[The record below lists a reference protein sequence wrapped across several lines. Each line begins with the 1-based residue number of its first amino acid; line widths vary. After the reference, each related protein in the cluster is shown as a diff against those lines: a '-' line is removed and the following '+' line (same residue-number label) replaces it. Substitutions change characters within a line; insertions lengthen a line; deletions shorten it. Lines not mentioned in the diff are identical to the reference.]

1 MSDRG
6 FTERFIQGNWHHL
19 TGTGNRRNKSW
30 SQTATTRRALQSY
43 LPVAMRNLI
52 QIFCPNLPDFNCS
65 SISAQ
70 FTCHHIIY
78 SSAPCMQ
85 RPLCSATSICP
96 TSFCIWLTHVRLI
109 SIIVINIAFL
119 PVPRPD
125 ATRQRGYNQARNILR
140 GLVGLSFFGQNTLN

>member
-6 FTERFIQGNWHHL
+6 FTENFIQGNWHHL

-30 SQTATTRRALQSY
+30 SQTATTRRALQAY
-43 LPVAMRNLI
+43 LPVAMRNLV
-52 QIFCPNLPDFNCS
+52 QIFCPILPVFDCS
-65 SISAQ
+65 SLSAL
-70 FTCHHIIY
+70 FTCLLYIIY
-78 SSAPCMQ
+78 SSARCMQ

-119 PVPRPD
+119 PEHP
-125 ATRQRGYNQARNILR
+125 ARL
-140 GLVGLSFFGQNTLN
+140 LNKESTIKPGTYYVDWSDRASSAYIR